1 MKCVICRQGDLVR
14 GSATVTLTR
23 DSLTLVVKE
32 VPALICN
39 NCGEEYVDDEV
50 SSRLLK
56 TAEEALAAGVQV
68 DIRNYMAA

>member
-1 MKCVICRQGDLVR
+1 MKCVICRQGDQVR

-39 NCGEEYVDDEV
+39 NCGEDYVDDEV

-56 TAEEALAAGVQV
+56 TAEEASAAGVQV